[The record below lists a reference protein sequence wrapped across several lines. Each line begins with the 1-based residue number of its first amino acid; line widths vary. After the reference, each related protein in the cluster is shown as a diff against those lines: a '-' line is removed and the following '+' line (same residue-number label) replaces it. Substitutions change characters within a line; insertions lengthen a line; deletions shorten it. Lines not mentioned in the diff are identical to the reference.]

1 MKALKTLLIGA
12 ALAAALA
19 SCKKEDETPVA
30 AAPTPEVAPPPAA
43 APAPA
48 PAPAEMSVSGVVFG
62 TAVGADKNVV
72 TPSTSFGAKDTIY
85 AAVTTQNTTPGA
97 TLEAKWSGSDGKI
110 VHDDTVT
117 IASAG
122 DSVTDF
128 QLSSPTGFAPGKYQV
143 EIFLNGKSVNAMGFD
158 IH

>member
-1 MKALKTLLIGA
+1 
-12 ALAAALA
+12 
-19 SCKKEDETPVA
+19 V
-30 AAPTPEVAPPPAA
+30 A

-48 PAPAEMSVSGVVFG
+48 PAPAEMTVSGVVFG

-72 TPSTSFGAKDTIY
+72 APSTSFGAKDTIY

-97 TLEAKWSGSDGKI
+97 TLEAKWSGSDGK
-110 VHDDTVT
+110 VVQDDTVT
-117 IASAG
+117 IASAS
-122 DSVTDF
+122 DAVTDF

-143 EIFLNGKSVNAMGFD
+143 EIFINGKSVNAMGFD